1 MTEDGRTALMKE
13 NLDLDIKKAKND
25 KYYLP
30 KGKYSIQIEEEKTTL
45 EIK

>member
-1 MTEDGRTALMKE
+1 MTESGKNDLIKE
-13 NLDLDIKKAKND
+13 NANLEINKAANG

-30 KGKYSIQIEEEKTTL
+30 KGKYMVQIDGEKTTL